1 MGMAA
6 EPRPYLRPA
15 ALNVGLDVAANVANQ
30 TMVTERIKQITAAN
44 DTLLSFLPIW
54 EEHRHQPGVANFAF
68 GNPQEMVVDGF
79 ASALAAASVPRDKDH
94 YAYKFSEAESQRTV
108 ASHLTKWRGQQF
120 EPGDIAMTPGAF
132 GAIAVALGAL
142 VDVGDEVVYSDPSWF
157 FYRSMILSAG
167 ATPVSVPVRSGD
179 YDLDL
184 DRLAAAITERT
195 RLVIVNTPHNP
206 TGRIYPPSTLEDLAK
221 LLTDASDRFGAP
233 IFLLSD
239 EPYSKLVFSD
249 AAFTSPARY
258 YSATLVSYSYG
269 KVLLTPGQRIGW
281 LAWSPLMPDR
291 ESLRSAIF
299 MAQIAGGWL
308 FPGAIMQYSL
318 AELDRLSID
327 LVELER
333 KRDLLVAELSR
344 AGYDL
349 QPPEGTFYLWV
360 RSPEANDVAFVQR
373 LAEQGVLVLPGTTCA
388 SPGHFRISL
397 TGTTE
402 MIERSLPV
410 FRSAISG

>member
-1 MGMAA
+1 
-6 EPRPYLRPA
+6 
-15 ALNVGLDVAANVANQ
+15 
-30 TMVTERIKQITAAN
+30 MVTERIKQIAAAN

-54 EEHRHQPGVANFAF
+54 EAHRHQPGIADFAF
-68 GNPQEMVVDGF
+68 GNPQEVVVDGF
-79 ASALAAASVPRDKDH
+79 ASALASATTPLSKNH
-94 YAYKFSEAESQRTV
+94 YAYKFSEAESRRTV
-108 ASHLTKWRGQQF
+108 AGHLTEWRGQQF
-120 EPGDIAMTPGAF
+120 DDGDIAMTPGAF
-132 GAIAVALGAL
+132 GAIAAALGAL

-167 ATPVSVPVRSGD
+167 ATPIGVPVRGDD

-184 DRLAAAITERT
+184 DRLAGAITEKT

-206 TGRIYPPSTLEDLAK
+206 TGRIYPRSTLEGLAGV
-221 LLTDASDRFGAP
+221 LTEASDQFGAP
-233 IFLLSD
+233 IYLLSD

-249 AAFTSPARY
+249 AGFTSPVRY
-258 YSATLVSYSYG
+258 YPYTLIAYSYG
-269 KVLLTPGQRIGW
+269 KILLTPGQRIGW
-281 LAWSPLMPDR
+281 LAWSPQMPDR
-291 ESLRSAIF
+291 ESLRSAVF

-308 FPGAIMQYSL
+308 FPSAVMQYSL

-333 KRDLLVAELSR
+333 KRDLLVAELGD

-349 QPPEGTFYLWV
+349 RPPEGTFYLWV
-360 RSPEANDVAFVQR
+360 RSPGPNDVAFVEM

-397 TGTTE
+397 TGTAE

-410 FRSAISG
+410 FRAATGK